1 MSHTTGTSATHHIAI
16 CIMPRILELG
26 LGYWLN
32 QGYQPPILH
41 QHILVAPSSRQIST
55 TSMDLQLKQAKLR
68 LLYFNIRG
76 RAELIRLVLNAAEK
90 DFQDVRVS
98 STEWPSLKAQMP
110 FNQLPVLEVTTP
122 RGEKVMLTES
132 MAIARLLARTFGL
145 YSDDA
150 AEVYLI
156 ERMNS
161 LTSSLLE
168 EIYALGLKKVDSF
181 KKLVEA
187 EHVHE
192 YMDAIEMAL
201 KERKSTF
208 TAGPQVTLADLQ
220 VIVLIDTM
228 DKFLANTKHDCKDEL
243 DKIKENVMK
252 AKPGVARYLRSRPL
266 TDF

>member
-1 MSHTTGTSATHHIAI
+1 
-16 CIMPRILELG
+16 
-26 LGYWLN
+26 
-32 QGYQPPILH
+32 
-41 QHILVAPSSRQIST
+41 
-55 TSMDLQLKQAKLR
+55 MDLQLKQAKLR

-90 DFQDVRVS
+90 EFEDVRVS
-98 STEWPSLKAQMP
+98 ETEWPSLKPKMP

-122 RGEKVMLTES
+122 NGQKVMLTES

-145 YSDDA
+145 YGNDA

-168 EIYALGLKKVDSF
+168 EIYALGLKKVEIF

-187 EHVHE
+187 EHMHE

-208 TAGPQVTLADLQ
+208 IAGPRVTLADLQ

-228 DKFLANTKHDCKDEL
+228 NKFLPNTKHECKGKLDE
-243 DKIKENVMK
+243 IKESVIRTE
-252 AKPGVARYLRSRPL
+252 PGVARYLRSRPV